1 MQYLQGALLALG
13 LILVLIAYG
22 HYIRRTGDWGGVLR
36 FWRRGMALSLVE
48 FKIQRAGLMVLVL
61 AVVLRFMSVLF
72 QW

>member
-1 MQYLQGALLALG
+1 M
-13 LILVLIAYG
+13 
-22 HYIRRTGDWGGVLR
+22 LR